1 LKGQGVLDF
10 LSIVSIRGDVLFFVF
25 LFLSTVLATM
35 VIANILVTAI
45 DVRRRTITGVTS
57 GKVIDTK
64 SGAPGHAIQQTL
76 SGSLPAEGNRV
87 SQLRKHLTLAGYY
100 GPNALVYFQAAR
112 LACAVVLGLVT
123 AIYTSRMFSGSPF
136 AVTIPAS
143 LAMTLLG
150 LYLPRSIVGIRRER
164 KRDEHRRGFPEFLDL
179 MVICADAGVGVDS
192 AIDRISKDIADNF
205 PSLARNLE
213 FMSLELRAGRTLRD
227 ALDNLSERLGIDE
240 ARSFATLLQQSEE
253 LGSSLVQ
260 SLRVYSDEMRAK
272 RLSRAE
278 EKAHGLPVKLV
289 LPLGL
294 CVFPVILAI
303 VLLPVMFR
311 IYKAF
316 GL

>member
-1 LKGQGVLDF
+1 VFDF
-10 LSIVSIRGDVLFFVF
+10 LSTVAIHGDVLFFVF
-25 LFLSTVLATM
+25 LFLSTALMTM
-35 VIANILVTAI
+35 VIANIVVTAV
-45 DVRRRTITGVTS
+45 DVRRRTATGTMGSSVEKIERGGREIT
-57 GKVIDTK
+57 
-64 SGAPGHAIQQTL
+64 QQTL
-76 SGSLPAEGNRV
+76 SSTNVGRV
-87 SQLRKHLTLAGYY
+87 SELRKFLNLAGYY
-100 GPNALVYFQAAR
+100 SPKAVAYFQGAR
-112 LACAVVLGLVT
+112 LGCAVVLGLVT
-123 AIYTSRMFSGSPF
+123 AIYMSRMFSGTPF

-143 LAMTLLG
+143 LAMTLIG
-150 LYLPRSIVGIRRER
+150 LYLPRSVVGIRRER
-164 KRDEHRRGFPEFLDL
+164 KREEHRRGFPEFLDL

-192 AIDRISKDIADNF
+192 AIDRISKDIAGNF

-272 RLSRAE
+272 RLARAE

-294 CVFPVILAI
+294 CVFPVILGI